1 MIESMACGTPVIA
14 WKCGSVPEIV
24 DPGVTGFVVE
34 SEQQALAA
42 IRQAPELSRRRIRA
56 VFERRFAART
66 MAEGYVQV
74 YERIRQSTREY
85 IRLAS

>member
-14 WKCGSVPEIV
+14 WNCGSVPEIV
-24 DPGVTGFVVE
+24 DPGVTGFIVE
-34 SEQQALAA
+34 SDEQALVA
-42 IRQAPELSRRRIRA
+42 IRQARELSRQCIRA

-85 IRLAS
+85 VRLAS